1 MISLSTFCDLYI
13 CKLLYRSQSL
23 HTNGG
28 RLENRTINVS
38 KYPLEELQDVEKLK
52 YGNGNLMETK
62 MQASGKVLLTQRV
75 KVSRGEIHIIEDRCK
90 QCRLCIELCPK
101 EVLQE
106 SEKVNEKGYHLPEVV
121 EEPEKGKVCVACGFC
136 EVACPEYAIWVEE
149 KKEEA

>member
-1 MISLSTFCDLYI
+1 
-13 CKLLYRSQSL
+13 
-23 HTNGG
+23 
-28 RLENRTINVS
+28 LENRTINVS